1 MFATIRGACA
11 VAFTC
16 LATMTQAE
24 SELWFRK
31 AEKVALARGIRRDGF
46 ACPEIT
52 TVYFVAAKPDG
63 NHMRAVCGSPDGSA
77 VPSSFR
83 LTVRGS
89 GAFRAARWDG
99 DGVAETL
106 TQFAAGYLLRT
117 SLN

>member
-1 MFATIRGACA
+1 MSATIRAA
-11 VAFTC
+11 SAAAFTC
-16 LATMTQAE
+16 LATMTQDE
-24 SELWFRK
+24 SDLWFRK
-31 AEKVALARGIRRDGF
+31 AGKVALARGIRRDGF

-52 TVYFVAAKPDG
+52 TVYFIGAKPDG

-77 VPSSFR
+77 VSSSFR

-89 GAFRAARWDG
+89 GAFRAALWDG
-99 DGVAETL
+99 DGAAAAP